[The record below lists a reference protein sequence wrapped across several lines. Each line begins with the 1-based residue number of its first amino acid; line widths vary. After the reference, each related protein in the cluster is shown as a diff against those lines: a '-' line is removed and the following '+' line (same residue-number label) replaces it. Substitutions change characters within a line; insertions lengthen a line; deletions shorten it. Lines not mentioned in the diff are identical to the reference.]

1 VNADATGLAEAEPS
15 ANARDRILEAAV
27 RRIASEGI
35 DDARIARIARD
46 AGVSPA
52 LIHYH
57 FDSRETL
64 LAEALQYSYD
74 LLGNE
79 RVGDSDRTPENAA
92 ARLRDMVES
101 YLPLA
106 GEQRRDWL
114 LWVELWLRAM
124 RHPELRPTSAR
135 LYADMHDWVRDVVA
149 GAIAA
154 GEARPCDPDDFAD
167 RLLAL
172 IDGCGV
178 RALIDDPGM
187 SLERMREVIWTYVV
201 AELGFGAGSEP
212 AAEAP

>member
-1 VNADATGLAEAEPS
+1 LTADAPGGLTEAEAS
-15 ANARDRILEAAV
+15 APAARERILAAAV
-27 RRIASEGI
+27 LRIAREGI

-74 LLGNE
+74 RLGNE
-79 RVGDSDRTPENAA
+79 RVPDDGAVPESTPS
-92 ARLRDMVES
+92 RLRAMVER
-101 YLPLA
+101 YLPLP
-106 GEQRRDWL
+106 GEQERDWL
-114 LWVELWLRAM
+114 LWAELWLRAM

-135 LYADMHDWVRDVVA
+135 LYADMHDWIRDAVTEAIATGESRDV
-149 GAIAA
+149 
-154 GEARPCDPDDFAD
+154 DPDDFAD

-178 RALIDDPGM
+178 RALLADPAM
-187 SLERMREVIWTYVV
+187 PLDRMRELCWSFVV
-201 AELGFGAGSEP
+201 DELGLDRALEGTP
-212 AAEAP
+212 

>member
-1 VNADATGLAEAEPS
+1 LTADAAGGLTEAEVS
-15 ANARDRILEAAV
+15 APAARERILAAAV
-27 RRIASEGI
+27 LRIAREGI

-74 LLGNE
+74 RLGNE
-79 RVGDSDRTPENAA
+79 RVPDDGPAPESTSS
-92 ARLRDMVES
+92 RLRAMVER
-101 YLPLA
+101 YLPLP
-106 GEQRRDWL
+106 GEQERDWL
-114 LWVELWLRAM
+114 LWAELWLRAM

-135 LYADMHDWVRDVVA
+135 LYADMHDWIRDAVAEAIATGESRDV
-149 GAIAA
+149 
-154 GEARPCDPDDFAD
+154 DPDDFAD

-178 RALIDDPGM
+178 RALLADPAM
-187 SLERMREVIWTYVV
+187 PLARMRELCWSFVV
-201 AELGFGAGSEP
+201 DELGLDQALEGTP
-212 AAEAP
+212 

>member
-1 VNADATGLAEAEPS
+1 MSAEAGTGLAEAEPS
-15 ANARDRILEAAV
+15 GPAARERILAAAV
-27 RRIASEGI
+27 RRIAGEGI

-74 LLGNE
+74 MLGNE
-79 RVGDSDRTPENAA
+79 RVPEEGAA
-92 ARLRDMVES
+92 PESASTRLRAMLER
-101 YLPLA
+101 YLPLP
-106 GEQRRDWL
+106 GEQERDWL
-114 LWVELWLRAM
+114 LWAELWLRAM

-135 LYADMHDWVRDVVA
+135 LYADMHDWVRDAVA
-149 GAIAA
+149 EAMAA
-154 GEARPCDPDDFAD
+154 GEVREVDPDDFAD

-178 RALIDDPGM
+178 RALLGDPAM
-187 SLERMREVIWTYVV
+187 PLDRMRELCWSFVV
-201 AELGFGAGSEP
+201 AELGLD
-212 AAEAP
+212 AAEGTG